1 MQSEDRILAV
11 ATRVELIRRLEDAG
25 ATRIE
30 TVSFAHPERVPQMEG
45 AEEICASLSDRSFSS
60 IGLVLNERG
69 LQRALDCD
77 LDEINCVAYASN
89 GYAEK
94 NTGASATDRN
104 PEAARLIEQAK
115 SAGRKASVTIS
126 VAFGDPVEGAVPAA
140 RVAEIAAAMAE
151 AGADEI
157 ALGDTIGV
165 ADPNSVRV
173 MIDAVSGASGDL
185 PIRCH
190 FHNTLNAGY
199 ANALAARDAGVAALD
214 AAVGGYG
221 GSPFSPGAGGNVAS
235 EDLVALFD
243 RMGVETGLDRTLL
256 AATGVWLARS
266 LGHQEPPAMLG
277 RVPAWPPP

>member
-1 MQSEDRILAV
+1 M
-11 ATRVELIRRLEDAG
+11 
-25 ATRIE
+25 
-30 TVSFAHPERVPQMEG
+30 SFAHPERVPQMEG
-45 AEEICASLSDRSFSS
+45 AEEICASLADRSVSS

-69 LQRALDCD
+69 MQRALGCD
-77 LDEINCVAYASN
+77 LDEINCVAYASD
-89 GYAEK
+89 GYAGK

-104 PEAARLIEQAK
+104 LEAARLIEQAK

-126 VAFGDPVEGAVPAA
+126 VAFGDPVEGSIPAA
-140 RVAEIAAAMAE
+140 RVAGIAAAMAE

-173 MIDAVSGASGDL
+173 MIDAVSGAAGDL
-185 PIRCH
+185 PTRCH

-214 AAVGGYG
+214 AAVGGFG

-235 EDLVALFD
+235 EDLVALLA
-243 RMGVETGLDRTLL
+243 RMGIETGLDPTVL

-266 LGHQEPPAMLG
+266 LGYQEPPAMLG
-277 RVPAWPPP
+277 RVPAWPPPSGG